1 MLVLTASAAYS
12 DFKRNIL
19 LKEIKERIPSI
30 TDIKA
35 FYTHF
40 AQTTAEW
47 KNVDKSSENEILSKL
62 NVLLHYGTKAAN
74 SPSENDNVVLKAFSS
89 GDSEDKIIS
98 EYKKQ
103 MLLIIPRPGTIS
115 PWSSKATDIAKICG
129 LGKYFK
135 RVERGIVFFVTKSD
149 NTGVSDSELE
159 KFSDLIHDRMMQVIL
174 RQIPH
179 EDTIFSTGE
188 SRQLK
193 TVGLVEASNE
203 KKNPR
208 DVLVQANKE
217 FGLALAEDEI
227 DYLIN
232 AFLSEEEGIKR
243 NPTDTELMMFAQ
255 VNSEHCRHK
264 IFGGKWTIDG
274 KDKDNSLFSMIK
286 NTYKRNSDH
295 ILSAYS
301 DNSAVLEGPKAK
313 RLAVEQDTK
322 EYKFNEENIHMVVK
336 VETHNHPTAVS
347 PWPGAATGSGGEIR
361 DEGAVGTGSKP
372 KAGLTGFAVSNLL
385 IPGNEQ
391 PWEKD
396 VGKPSHISSAL
407 DIMIKGPLG
416 GAAFNN
422 EFGRPNI
429 CGYFRTYCESVPA
442 KAEGETEIRGFH
454 KPIMIAGGMGNI
466 RQQHINKKIIKPG
479 AHLIVMGGPCML
491 IGLGGGAASSMAQG
505 SSSAELDFASV
516 QRENPE
522 MERRCQQVLDACTAY
537 GEKNPIQSV
546 HDVGAGGLSNALP
559 EIVHDSD
566 LGAIFQLRDIPN
578 DDPRMSPMEI
588 WCNESQ
594 ERYVLAVNPEDLDT
608 FKAIAARERCP
619 IADVGIATKE
629 QRLKVVDSQ
638 FGTTPIDLPMSTL
651 FGKPPKMHRFA
662 DTVVPRRLPITL
674 PKMDKI
680 LDEASSRIM
689 KLPTVA
695 SKSFLITIG
704 DRSVTGM
711 VSRDQ
716 MVGPWQVPV
725 SDVAVTASSYES
737 YYGEA
742 MAMGERPPIALI
754 SHTASARMA
763 VAESIM
769 NIVSADVEDM
779 KRIRISA
786 NWMSAPD
793 HEGEGAGIYEA
804 VQAIGMEMCPELGIT
819 IPVGKDSMSM
829 KTRWVDEKTKQ
840 QVVVTS
846 PLALNVTAYGP
857 VIDIRKTKTP
867 QLRTDLGETVLV
879 LLDLA
884 DGKKRLGGSALG
896 QVFNQLGDECP
907 DVVSI
912 KMIQHFFD
920 GMNKARDQIIAY
932 HDRSDGG
939 LFTTIAE
946 MCFAGHV
953 GVKIELSGLG
963 KEDEIVN
970 ILYNEELGAVIQI
983 KKSDVE
989 AVRESFK
996 SCGFTGFHVLGS
1008 VNECGDNKIT
1018 FKFNEKI
1025 VLENERQNYQRMW
1038 AEASYHIQSIRDNA
1052 DCAKQEYDQILDVK
1066 DPGLHS
1072 VLTFDPSENITAKYT
1087 DAPKVAILR
1096 EQGVNSQMEMAC
1108 AFKRAGFTSVDVH
1121 MSEILNGTVSL
1132 SGFVGLACCGGF
1144 SYGDVLGAGAGWAKS
1159 ILLNEHAR
1167 KEFTEFFNRKD
1178 TFALGVC
1185 NGCQMLSTLKSLIPG
1200 TENWPSFVRNESEQF
1215 EARVAM
1221 VEIIESPCIFFDKM
1235 AGSRFPIAVAHGE
1248 GRSEFKSEEQMNN
1261 AINQGIIS
1269 LRYVDNYGKA
1279 TEKYPSNPNGSPQG
1293 ITGLTSADG
1302 RVLILM
1308 PHPER
1313 IFRTTSNSWHPD
1325 NWSEDG
1331 PWMRLFRN
1339 ARKWVAEQK
1348 Q

>member
-1 MLVLTASAAYS
+1 MLVLPASSAYS
-12 DFKRNIL
+12 DFKKNVL
-19 LKEIKERIPSI
+19 LKEIKERNSSI
-30 TDIKA
+30 EDIKA
-35 FYTHF
+35 FYVHF
-40 AQTTAEW
+40 VQT
-47 KNVDKSSENEILSKL
+47 KNEFNKVIKESKEEILKKL
-62 NVLLHYGTKAAN
+62 DILLHYGTKAAN
-74 SPSENDNVVLKAFSS
+74 SPLPEETAILKAFAN
-89 GDSEDKIIS
+89 GKSES
-98 EYKKQ
+98 EILSQFQKQ

-115 PWSSKATDIAKICG
+115 PWSSKATDISKICG
-129 LGKYFK
+129 LGKYLK
-135 RVERGIVFFVTKSD
+135 RIERGIVFFIKKTD
-149 NTGVSDSELE
+149 NTTVTNEELTQ
-159 KFSDLIHDRMMQVIL
+159 FSDLIHDRMMQIIL
-174 RQIPH
+174 RQIPN

-188 SRQLK
+188 GRPLK
-193 TVGLVEASNE
+193 TVGLTKAAKSG
-203 KKNPR
+203 KDPR
-208 DVLVQANKE
+208 QVLVEANKE

-227 DYLIN
+227 DYLVN
-232 AFLSEEEGIKR
+232 AFLKEESIKR
-243 NPTDTELMMFAQ
+243 DPTDTELMMFAQ

-274 KDKDNSLFSMIK
+274 KDKENSLFNMIR

-313 RLAVEQDTK
+313 RLAVEQKTK
-322 EYKFNEENIHMVVK
+322 EYKYNEENIHMVVK

-385 IPGNEQ
+385 IPGHQQ

-429 CGYFRTYCESVPA
+429 CGYFRTYCESVPTES
-442 KAEGETEIRGFH
+442 KKQTEIRGFH

-466 RQQHINKKIIKPG
+466 RALHIKKKIIKPG

-522 MERRCQQVLDACTAY
+522 MERRCQQVLDACTSL

-594 ERYVLAVNPEDLDT
+594 ERYVLAVNPEDLDV
-608 FKAIAARERCP
+608 FKSIAERERCP
-619 IADVGIATKE
+619 IADVGIATAE
-629 QRLKVVDSQ
+629 QRLVLVDSKYD
-638 FGTTPIDLPMSTL
+638 TTPIDLPMSTL
-651 FGKPPKMHRFA
+651 FGKPPKMHRYAKTHIPARF
-662 DTVVPRRLPITL
+662 PIEL
-674 PKMDKI
+674 PKKDNVI
-680 LDEASSRIM
+680 AEAASRIL

-725 SDVAVTASSYES
+725 SDVAVTASSYEA

-742 MAMGERPPIALI
+742 MSMGERPPIALI
-754 SHTASARMA
+754 NHAASARMA
-763 VAESIM
+763 VAESLL
-769 NIVSADVEDM
+769 NLLAADVED
-779 KRIRISA
+779 IRRVRLSA
-786 NWMSAPD
+786 NWMSSPD

-829 KTRWVDEKTKQ
+829 KTRWVDEKTKKE
-840 QVVVTS
+840 VVVTS
-846 PLALNVTAYGP
+846 PLSLNITAYGP

-879 LLDLA
+879 FLDLA
-884 DGKKRLGGSALG
+884 EGKQRLGGSALG
-896 QVFNQLGDECP
+896 QVFNQLGNECP
-907 DVVSI
+907 DVV
-912 KMIQHFFD
+912 KVDTLKVFFNAV
-920 GMNKARDQIIAY
+920 NKARDQIIAY

-939 LFTTIAE
+939 LFVTLAE

-953 GVKIELSGLG
+953 GIDVELKELG
-963 KEDEIVN
+963 SDVVS
-970 ILYNEELGAVIQI
+970 ILFNEELGAVIQV
-983 KKSDVE
+983 KATDVD
-989 AVRESFK
+989 AVRTTFASA
-996 SCGFTGFHVLGS
+996 GFDKGFYVIGHV
-1008 VNECGDNKIT
+1008 NKAGNQKMT
-1018 FKFNEKI
+1018 FKLNGDV

-1038 AEASYHIQSIRDNA
+1038 AEASYYIQSIRDNA
-1052 DCAKQEYDQILDVK
+1052 NCAKQEFDQILDVK
-1066 DPGLHS
+1066 DPGLHA
-1072 VLTFDPSENITAKYT
+1072 VLTFDPSENITAQYK

-1096 EQGVNSQMEMAC
+1096 EQGVNSHMEMAS

-1121 MSEILNGTVSL
+1121 MSEILNGKVSL

-1159 ILLNEHAR
+1159 ILLNDYAR
-1167 KEFTEFFNRKD
+1167 KEFTDFFHRKD

-1221 VEIIESPCIFFDKM
+1221 VEIVDSPCIFFDKM

-1248 GRSEFKSEEQMNN
+1248 GRSEFQSEEQMNK
-1261 AINQGIIS
+1261 AIQQGNVS
-1269 LRYVDNYGKA
+1269 LRYVDNYGKP
-1279 TEKYPSNPNGSPQG
+1279 TEVYPLNPNGSPQG

-1325 NWSEDG
+1325 EWKEDG